1 MKAGESAGDMTPGR
15 EFWTGRWAWA
25 GLAIVLLAI
34 ACATNATTGGGIDG
48 VVEEPRNEGL
58 AVDRIVYVDDG
69 GDIFTINGDGT
80 GQLRLTGA
88 GTADL
93 GRAAGLLS
101 RPTERDNLY
110 TWPTWSPD
118 GTKIAASH
126 VGVAG
131 GQAVVTVEV
140 IDAATGQSRTVFTN
154 DIPALVAQGAPHY
167 LYWSPDST
175 ALGILAGGQDGLD
188 LWVVDVEGGSAPVRV
203 TTGAPLYFHWS
214 SGGEMIAIHV
224 GGELLVARRPYDVPM
239 PVLASDL
246 IGFRVPALSPDRQLL
261 AYVESREGEDSL
273 RLARSRDGSE
283 ARAVADVGRSAAFAW
298 SPAGGELAVVDGR
311 EAGVSGFE
319 RLRVV
324 ASDGDS
330 VRDVAEGAIVC
341 FYWSPSGDKLA
352 WLDLDDSGERA
363 RWWVETG
370 AGSEP
375 VQLFSFRPSPDTG
388 IMLWFFDQ
396 YGYSHSPWS
405 PDGTRLV
412 FAGREST
419 AAGSVNGHGPRGD
432 RVFVLDVESGAVK
445 EVAAGK
451 LAFWSW
457 N

>member
-1 MKAGESAGDMTPGR
+1 
-15 EFWTGRWAWA
+15 
-25 GLAIVLLAI
+25 
-34 ACATNATTGGGIDG
+34 
-48 VVEEPRNEGL
+48 
-58 AVDRIVYVDDG
+58 
-69 GDIFTINGDGT
+69 
-80 GQLRLTGA
+80 
-88 GTADL
+88 
-93 GRAAGLLS
+93 
-101 RPTERDNLY
+101 
-110 TWPTWSPD
+110 
-118 GTKIAASH
+118 
-126 VGVAG
+126 
-131 GQAVVTVEV
+131 
-140 IDAATGQSRTVFTN
+140 
-154 DIPALVAQGAPHY
+154 
-167 LYWSPDST
+167 
-175 ALGILAGGQDGLD
+175 
-188 LWVVDVEGGSAPVRV
+188 
-203 TTGAPLYFHWS
+203 
-214 SGGEMIAIHV
+214 
-224 GGELLVARRPYDVPM
+224 M

-298 SPAGGELAVVDGR
+298 SPTGGELAVVDGR

-324 ASDGDS
+324 ASDGNS

-375 VQLFSFRPSPDTG
+375 VKLFSFRPSPDTG

>member
-1 MKAGESAGDMTPGR
+1 M
-15 EFWTGRWAWA
+15 
-25 GLAIVLLAI
+25 
-34 ACATNATTGGGIDG
+34 
-48 VVEEPRNEGL
+48 VEEPRKEGL

-80 GQLRLTGA
+80 GQLRLTGMGEVSA
-88 GTADL
+88 GQ
-93 GRAAGLLS
+93 AAGLLS
-101 RPTERDNLY
+101 RPAQRDNLY

-118 GTKIAASH
+118 GTKVAASH
-126 VGVAG
+126 VGVGG

-140 IDAATGQSRTVFTN
+140 IEAATGQSRTVFNN
-154 DIPALVAQGAPHY
+154 DAPALVAQGAPHY

-175 ALGILAGGQDGLD
+175 ALGVLAGGQDGLD

-203 TTGAPLYFHWS
+203 TTGAPLYFHWG
-214 SGGEMIAIHV
+214 SGGEMMAIHV
-224 GGELLVARRPYDVPM
+224 GGDLVVARRPYEAPM

-246 IGFRVPALSPDRQLL
+246 MGFRVPALSPDRRLL
-261 AYVESREGEDSL
+261 AYAESREGEDFL
-273 RLARSRDGSE
+273 YLARLSDNGGDGPE
-283 ARAVADVGRSAAFAW
+283 ARAVAGVGRSSAFAW

-324 ASDGDS
+324 SSDGNS
-330 VRDVAEGAIVC
+330 VREIAEGAIVC
-341 FYWSPSGDKLA
+341 FYWSPAGDKLA
-352 WLDLDDSGERA
+352 WLDLDDAGERA

-412 FAGREST
+412 FAGRESV

-432 RVFVLDVESGAVK
+432 RVFVLDVASGDAE